1 MDMTKY
7 ILILYRIILFPILKQ
22 GGGYEH
28 DSWGRPSC
36 LTFQGLN
43 YVLCLF
49 IRESFLCKSLNI
61 ETFYFWHNLAGKE
74 IFLQIQSSLH

>member
-43 YVLCLF
+43 YVLCLL
-49 IRESFLCKSLNI
+49 E
-61 ETFYFWHNLAGKE
+61 NLLYVKA
-74 IFLQIQSSLH
+74 

>member
-43 YVLCLF
+43 YVLCLLENLFYVKALILKHF
-49 IRESFLCKSLNI
+49 IFGI
-61 ETFYFWHNLAGKE
+61 
-74 IFLQIQSSLH
+74 I